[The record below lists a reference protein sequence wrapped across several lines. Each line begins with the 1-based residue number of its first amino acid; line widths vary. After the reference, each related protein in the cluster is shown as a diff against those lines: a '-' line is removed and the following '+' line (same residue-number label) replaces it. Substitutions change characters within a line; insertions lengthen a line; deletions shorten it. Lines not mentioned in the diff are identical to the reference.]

1 MNDYRP
7 LPNLA
12 SSTLIIRLKFTENPN
27 AEKDIAGSETPPNV
41 KDPDSAGIP
50 IIPIAVG
57 VVALLVIAAVVA
69 IIMWKRKS
77 KKPTP
82 KKGGL
87 LTE

>member
-1 MNDYRP
+1 M
-7 LPNLA
+7 
-12 SSTLIIRLKFTENPN
+12 
-27 AEKDIAGSETPPNV
+27 
-41 KDPDSAGIP
+41 KDPPDTAGIP